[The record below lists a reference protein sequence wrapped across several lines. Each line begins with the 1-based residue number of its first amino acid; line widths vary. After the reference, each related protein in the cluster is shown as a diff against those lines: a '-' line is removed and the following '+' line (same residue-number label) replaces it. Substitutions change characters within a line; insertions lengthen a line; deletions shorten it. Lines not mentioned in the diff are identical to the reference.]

1 MKNEEK
7 KFEEKLYIM
16 NKILDDVHDI
26 FVLIQPL
33 LEELLKVEEAKR
45 PEYIKKLNKSAKL
58 FKEIASLCKELEEPE
73 LMERFSNKLNKATYF
88 I

>member
-1 MKNEEK
+1 MSEEK

-16 NKILDDVHDI
+16 NKILDNVHDI
-26 FVLIQPL
+26 FILIQPL
-33 LEELLKVEEAKR
+33 LEELLKIEKAKQ

-58 FKEIASLCKELEEPE
+58 FKEIASLCKELEEPK
-73 LMERFSNKLNKATYF
+73 LVRKISHKLNKATYF